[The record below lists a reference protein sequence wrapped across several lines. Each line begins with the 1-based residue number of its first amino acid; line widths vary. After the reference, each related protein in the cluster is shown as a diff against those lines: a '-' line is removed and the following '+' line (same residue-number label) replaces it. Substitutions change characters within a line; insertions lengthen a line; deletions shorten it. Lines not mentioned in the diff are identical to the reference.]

1 MSAATSEP
9 NDISPAGKVYQ
20 TMVGSLLATEYD
32 RRAKIEARGST
43 IVTTSASLLTLV
55 FGLTV
60 VVTGKDYAFT
70 NGFAILALLAA
81 LLAFVLSTV
90 LGIVIQNY
98 SFAYKVIGP
107 DTLKQ
112 LTDNASW
119 GQSAD
124 DAARRDVSQQVTT
137 ICSLRD
143 VNERKSRLVTMSLV
157 LQAVA
162 IALLSVSVGIE
173 LFGRMPAP
181 EIPDWCARPNLG
193 FQPERL

>member
-1 MSAATSEP
+1 MSAASSDP

-20 TMVGSLLATEYD
+20 TMVGSLLAAEYD

-81 LLAFVLSTV
+81 LSSFVISTV

-98 SFAYKVIGP
+98 SFAYKVISP
-107 DTLKQ
+107 ETLRQ

-119 GQSAD
+119 DRTANF
-124 DAARRDVSQQVTT
+124 AARADVSQQVTT
-137 ICSLRD
+137 ICSLRE
-143 VNERKSRLVTMSLV
+143 VNERKSRLVTVSLV
-157 LQAVA
+157 FQVVA
-162 IALLSVSVGIE
+162 ITLLSVSIGIE
-173 LFGRMPAP
+173 LCGRMPAREVP
-181 EIPDWCARPNLG
+181 
-193 FQPERL
+193 